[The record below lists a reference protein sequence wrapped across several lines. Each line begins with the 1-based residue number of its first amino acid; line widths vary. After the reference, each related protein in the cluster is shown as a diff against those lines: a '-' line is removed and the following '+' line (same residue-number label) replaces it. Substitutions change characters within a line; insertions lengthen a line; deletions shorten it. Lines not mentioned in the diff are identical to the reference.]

1 MVLANQLN
9 VINWVV
15 NAYAI
20 IDYFGRKYPNSRV
33 FFLPILPRLKPLD
46 NVEGLEFYIGKS
58 EVYYEA
64 FKNQARVL
72 DRILDVVL
80 KQFGSKRFFVG
91 PEFSV
96 GLTDTYTNVSKNLS
110 ADLIHF
116 SEPGKRWY
124 CEKLAE
130 TFRL

>member
-1 MVLANQLN
+1 MSLQAMSQLSYSCMALMRWIYIVLANQLN

-15 NAYAI
+15 IAYAI

-64 FKNQARVL
+64 FKRERERETCIIRELITIRYRHNIGIIIITR
-72 DRILDVVL
+72 RSL
-80 KQFGSKRFFVG
+80 K
-91 PEFSV
+91 
-96 GLTDTYTNVSKNLS
+96 
-110 ADLIHF
+110 A
-116 SEPGKRWY
+116 
-124 CEKLAE
+124 
-130 TFRL
+130 